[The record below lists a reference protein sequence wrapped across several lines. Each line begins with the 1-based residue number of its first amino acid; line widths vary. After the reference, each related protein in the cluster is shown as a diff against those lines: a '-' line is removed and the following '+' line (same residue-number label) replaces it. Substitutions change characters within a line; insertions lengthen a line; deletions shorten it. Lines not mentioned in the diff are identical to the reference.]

1 MYRGIVK
8 LYLHTHKIVN
18 APQNAGHSAVSNVKT
33 LLCAAVLGSAVALGS
48 GQLRAET
55 LKSALA
61 SAYANNP
68 ELRAER
74 ARQRATDEGVPQA
87 LSGWRPIISG
97 SGDLGKSRTK
107 SWGGAGTAITRLD
120 PRGFGISITQPIF
133 NGMKTVNG
141 VKQAEAGV
149 LAGREALLNVE
160 QNILLTSI
168 TAYLDVLRDTAI
180 LRLRRNNHTVL
191 SAQLRST
198 RARFDVGELTR
209 TDVAQARA
217 RRSGAVSQVNEAQ
230 SSLATSRAVFRQN
243 IGHAPG
249 SLRYPPSIAAKLPR
263 SKKQAYRIAM
273 REHPAILAAAF
284 TEEAARHNIKVTKG
298 DLYPTVTAE
307 AAYSRRWEPS
317 SVTRKSATASI
328 TGRLT
333 IPLYQGGSVY
343 SRLRQAKHTHA
354 QRNLELDKTRAA
366 VRASVSSAWEGL
378 NAARAQIEAA
388 RQQVRAS
395 RIALNGVRQ
404 EAKVGQRTT
413 LDVLNAQQE
422 LLDANVSLVLSE
434 RNATVAAYSLL
445 SAIGRLNARHLGL
458 PVKYH
463 DPTVNYERVRKQW
476 IGAKVI
482 END

>member
-1 MYRGIVK
+1 MYSRKRVDVQRSASRNAIR
-8 LYLHTHKIVN
+8 KIKSVIGAALLA
-18 APQNAGHSAVSNVKT
+18 APLFAGLNV
-33 LLCAAVLGSAVALGS
+33 
-48 GQLRAET
+48 GQLGAET
-55 LKSALA
+55 LKAALA
-61 SAYANNP
+61 SAYMNNP

-87 LSGWRPIISG
+87 LSGWRPVISG

-107 SWGGAGTAITRLD
+107 SWSGAGSTVSRLD

-133 NGMKTVNG
+133 SGLRTVNG
-141 VKQAEAGV
+141 VKQAEASV
-149 LAGREALLNVE
+149 LAGREALLNLE
-160 QNILLTSI
+160 QNILLNSI

-191 SAQLRST
+191 QAQLRST

-217 RRSGAVSQVNEAQ
+217 RVSGALSEVNAARAN
-230 SSLATSRAVFRQN
+230 LASSRAVFRQN

-249 SLRYPPSIAAKLPR
+249 SLRYPRSIASKLPR
-263 SKKQAYRIAM
+263 SKKQAYQIAM
-273 REHPAILAAAF
+273 SEHPAILASAH
-284 TEEAARHNIKVTKG
+284 TEEAARHNIKVTRG
-298 DLYPTVTAE
+298 ELYPSVSAE

-317 SVTRKSATASI
+317 SLTRKTATASI

-333 IPLYQGGSVY
+333 IPLYQGGAVY

-354 QRNLELDKTRAA
+354 QRSLELDKTRAA

-378 NAARAQIEAA
+378 NAARAQIIAA
-388 RQQVRAS
+388 QQQVRAA

-434 RNATVAAYSLL
+434 RNATVASYSLL
-445 SAIGRLNARHLGL
+445 SAIGRLSARYLAL
-458 PVKYH
+458 PVKLH
-463 DPTVNYERVRKQW
+463 DPTVNYRHVRKQW
-476 IGAKVI
+476 FGAKVI
-482 END
+482 KND